1 MGTPWQLRDFNK
13 SAPEPLQL
21 DDKEVKKASSLA
33 TSVSNKEEPATLL
46 QRLES
51 FSSWFRAKR
60 AVAVCLPYLRILL
73 NQVCGNQMTKE
84 GVKTRSAARKYNSV
98 NVEELNAAEQEIIR
112 HVQKEAFKEEIS
124 KQKNPTTRGEAKGS
138 SPLFRLDP
146 FLDLNN
152 LVRIGGR
159 IRQASLS
166 QDTKHP
172 VVLPGQGHIAKILAS
187 HCHEKALHQAKG
199 ITLNEIR
206 SSGFWIIGGGT
217 MVSRMIH
224 ECVTCRRLRAKVQEQ
239 KMADL
244 PEDRLTP
251 THPFTYC
258 GVDYFGPWYVKEGR
272 KELKRY
278 GVLFTCLVTR
288 AIHLEVANSLET
300 DSYINALR
308 RFICRRGPVRQM
320 RSDNGSNFI
329 GAQRELKE
337 ALAEMDRD
345 QVKVEMLKEN
355 CDWFEVKFNVPS
367 ASHMGGIWEHQIQRV
382 RSVLSAL
389 LESNSQQMNDEALRT
404 FMCEAEAV
412 VNSRPLTAESITSPG
427 SAEAL
432 TPNHFL
438 TLKTKVVVPPPGI
451 FKSADLYSKK
461 WWRRVQHLTNEF
473 WLRWKKEFLL
483 SLQEQQKW
491 TKPRKN
497 LQVNDVVIIKE
508 DDVPRNQW
516 RVCRVVEALPDEDGL
531 VRIVK
536 LEVGNRNLALSGK
549 RSQPLATLE
558 RPIHKLVLPMS
569 AEDE

>member
-1 MGTPWQLRDFNK
+1 MQGKLDWDDAIPDELRTQWEMWRNELPLLETMEVPRCFKLTGMNGLKKIELHHFSDASTEGYGQCSYLRLVDTSDEVNCSLVMGKARVTPLKPITIPRLELTTAVVSVRVSDMLRRELQYDELEEVFWTDSKVVQAYIQNDARRFHTFVANRVQQIRERTLPEQWHYVDGKNNPADDASRGLSPKDLLQSSRWLQGPSFLWEHRGNWRDFNK
-13 SAPEPLQL
+13 SAHEPLQL

-60 AVAVCLPYLRILL
+60 AVAVCLRYLRILL
-73 NQVCGNQMTKE
+73 NQVRGNQITTE
-84 GVKTRSAARKYNSV
+84 GVKTRSAAREYNSV
-98 NVEELNAAEQEIIR
+98 NVEELNAAEREIIR

-124 KQKNPTTRGEAKGS
+124 KLKNPTTRGEAKGS

-146 FLDLNN
+146 FLDLNE
-152 LVRIGGR
+152 LARIGGR

-172 VVLPGQGHIAKILAS
+172 VVLPGQGHITKILTS
-187 HCHEKALHQAKG
+187 HCHEKALHQGKG

-217 MVSRMIH
+217 VVSRMIH

-251 THPFTYC
+251 TPPFTYC

-320 RSDNGSNFI
+320 HSDNGSNFI
-329 GAQRELKE
+329 GARRELKE
-337 ALAEMDRD
+337 ALAEMDVESRD
-345 QVKVEMLKEN
+345 VE
-355 CDWFEVKFNVPS
+355 
-367 ASHMGGIWEHQIQRV
+367 
-382 RSVLSAL
+382 
-389 LESNSQQMNDEALRT
+389 
-404 FMCEAEAV
+404 
-412 VNSRPLTAESITSPG
+412 
-427 SAEAL
+427 
-432 TPNHFL
+432 
-438 TLKTKVVVPPPGI
+438 
-451 FKSADLYSKK
+451 
-461 WWRRVQHLTNEF
+461 
-473 WLRWKKEFLL
+473 
-483 SLQEQQKW
+483 
-491 TKPRKN
+491 RK
-497 LQVNDVVIIKE
+497 L
-508 DDVPRNQW
+508 
-516 RVCRVVEALPDEDGL
+516 
-531 VRIVK
+531 
-536 LEVGNRNLALSGK
+536 
-549 RSQPLATLE
+549 
-558 RPIHKLVLPMS
+558 
-569 AEDE
+569 

>member
-1 MGTPWQLRDFNK
+1 MR
-13 SAPEPLQL
+13 
-21 DDKEVKKASSLA
+21 
-33 TSVSNKEEPATLL
+33 
-46 QRLES
+46 
-51 FSSWFRAKR
+51 
-60 AVAVCLPYLRILL
+60 YLRILL
-73 NQVCGNQMTKE
+73 NQVRGNQITTE
-84 GVKTRSAARKYNSV
+84 GVKTRSAAREYNSV
-98 NVEELNAAEQEIIR
+98 NVEELNAAEREIIR

-124 KQKNPTTRGEAKGS
+124 KLKNPTTRGEAKGS

-146 FLDLNN
+146 FLDLND
-152 LVRIGGR
+152 LVRVGGR

-172 VVLPGQGHIAKILAS
+172 VVLPGQGHITKILTS
-187 HCHEKALHQAKG
+187 HCHEKALHQGKG

-251 THPFTYC
+251 TPPFTYC

-329 GAQRELKE
+329 GARRELKE

-345 QVKVEMLKEN
+345 QVKTEMLKEN

-367 ASHMGGIWEHQIQRV
+367 ASHMGGIWERQIRSV

-389 LESNSQQMNDEALRT
+389 LESNGQQMNDEALRT

-483 SLQEQQKW
+483 SLQERQKW

-508 DDVPRNQW
+508 DYVPRNQW

-531 VRIVK
+531 VRKVK

-549 RSQPLATLE
+549 RSQPLVTLE
-558 RPIHKLVLPMS
+558 RPIHKLVLLMS